1 MSGIAGVP
9 APGGYG
15 LLQTLVADSANVSQR
30 LGQLTQQA
38 STGLLSNTYSGLG
51 AGASTSLNLNPEIAN
66 LQTWQNN
73 ISAATG
79 QMGVTQATMTQIQQI
94 AANFYADMPNLNGIN
109 PSEVDSIASHR
120 PGRAEGGRRAARYAG
135 RRRPMSSPAPNSA
148 NPPVPDPSGI
158 LASGFYT
165 QIATAVGNLGTAG
178 AAATAAATL
187 GVASSNA
194 AGTSPFSAYMSQPA
208 STLQAQIPTVQTG
221 EGQSTP
227 IGLLA
232 SANTAIASTG
242 SSTTG
247 SYMRDLLRSL
257 ATLGSLS
264 STQVNDTGFAG
275 LVADTTSS
283 LQGAINAM
291 AGDAGVLG
299 NRQAALTATQTSLA
313 DTQTALTTQVGTAQ
327 DADMARTLS
336 DITQTQTQLQAS
348 YQVIAGVSGLSLAK
362 LLPLGA

>member
-38 STGLLSNTYSGLG
+38 STGFLSNTYSGLG

-79 QMGVTQATMTQIQQI
+79 PMGVTQATMTQLQQI

-109 PSEVDSIASHR
+109 PSEVDSVATSAQDALKEVA
-120 PGRAEGGRRAARYAG
+120 GLLDTQDGGTYVFGGAD
-135 RRRPMSSPAPNSA
+135 SA

-165 QIATAVGNLGTAG
+165 QIATAVGSLGGAG
-178 AAATAAATL
+178 APATAAATL
-187 GVASSNA
+187 GIASSNA

-221 EGQSTP
+221 EGQGTP

-247 SYMRDLLRSL
+247 SYMRDLMRSL

-264 STQVNDTGFAG
+264 STQVNDAGFAG

-283 LQGAINAM
+283 LQGAISAM
-291 AGDAGVLG
+291 AGDTGVLG
-299 NRQAALTATQTSLA
+299 NRQAALTATQTNLA

-327 DADMARTLS
+327 DANMAQTLS
-336 DITQTQTQLQAS
+336 DITQTQTQLEAS